1 MKKTIISQKHRLL
14 ERGDTIIEVMI
25 AIMVISSVLVSSF
38 ILTNKTTRGVR
49 DSEEH
54 SQAAQL
60 LQGQLERLRGVAP
73 STNYAALP
81 AYFCFEDD
89 GTTLKPL
96 TGPTD
101 YACNASTYYSFVV
114 TKGASPSL
122 PGDTTKFVLKA
133 QWDGVTGNKAGE
145 TFVYKVTLAP

>member
-14 ERGDTIIEVMI
+14 ERGDTIVEVMV
-25 AIMVISSVLVSSF
+25 AIMVISSVLVSGF
-38 ILTNKTTRGVR
+38 VLTNKTTRGVR

-54 SQAAQL
+54 AQAAQL

-73 STNYAALP
+73 STSYAVLP
-81 AYFCFEDD
+81 AYFCFKYD
-89 GTTLKPL
+89 GSLTTL

-101 YACNASTYYSFVV
+101 YGCNMSTFYSFVV
-114 TKGASPSL
+114 AKGASPSL

-145 TFVYKVTLAP
+145 TYVYKVTLAP